1 MRKICG
7 RNLREIFLSLLILA
21 VVMVYPLSA
30 LASLEASGVAK
41 ITGGLTYTGPINVR
55 HGTTFD
61 VYGMPQTYFAFGE
74 DEDCAPLVSFY
85 LTERASVEP
94 EEDTIIFFTDRGVSR
109 QDVIIMLNLEPDVRV
124 MLFGVWGINRDDIP
138 EEVTQDIERL
148 DRHRKKTTTVFVAE
162 LLIVEVT
169 PDGAVLESKGT
180 GFVEFQAM
188 DEKEEIEA
196 PDAFEGRLF
205 GSFEGNHGE
214 GSVEATFERVRHDEV
229 SYSYSEFAE
238 FRPEEGEEKT
248 AWFEDKWERYF
259 PIESITISPWMV
271 ANSVLKLDNLLSVRL
286 LLEGNTW
293 ITVLELP
300 LGRARGGVID
310 KHVLQDS
317 TLDFFADNNI
327 SKEELEGVLRMSPQL
342 QAVFFAIKG
351 LNIDDLPPEVD
362 EDLKGL
368 LYVPDTGWVSEAG
381 LYKYIWKPDYEII
394 AGGIRFELEGESV
407 PGESW
412 RHIVRSEEI
421 EWLGGNA
428 YHEWR
433 YTHGW

>member
-1 MRKICG
+1 MI
-7 RNLREIFLSLLILA
+7 IL
-21 VVMVYPLSA
+21 VTPSSS
-30 LASLEASGVAK
+30 LASGEISGEVK
-41 ITGGLTYTGPINVR
+41 ITGDLTYTGPVSVR
-55 HGTTFD
+55 HGTIFD
-61 VYGMPQTYFAFGE
+61 VYGMPQIFFAFGE
-74 DEDCAPLVSFY
+74 DEAFTPLVSFY

-94 EEDTIIFFTDRGVSR
+94 EEDTISFFTDRGVSR
-109 QDVIIMLNLEPDVRV
+109 QDVIIMLNLEPEVRV
-124 MLFGVWGINRDDIP
+124 MLFGVWGINPEDIP
-138 EEVTQDIERL
+138 DEVTQDIERL

-162 LLIVEVT
+162 LTMVEVT

-188 DEKEEIEA
+188 DEKQEIEA

-205 GSFEGNHGE
+205 GSFEGDHGK
-214 GSVEATFERVRHDEV
+214 GSVEAVFERVRHDRIT
-229 SYSYSEFAE
+229 YSYSEFSE
-238 FRPEEGEEKT
+238 FRPEEGEEET

-259 PIESITISPWMV
+259 PIESITISPWMG
-271 ANSVLKLDNLLSVRL
+271 ADSVLKLDNLLSMQL

-327 SKEELEGVLRMSPQL
+327 LKEELEGVLRMSPQL

-351 LNIDDLPPEVD
+351 LNIADLPPEVD

-394 AGGIRFELEGESV
+394 AGGIRFELEGESI
-407 PGESW
+407 PGEAW

-421 EWLGGNA
+421 EWLGGDA